1 MHSRQAGALSA
12 LLAACTVALLTVLAA
27 PAGAF
32 TTLSAGQ
39 NLPIWKTLLD
49 DSVCGSHSADNGQ
62 PYRACRIRFAGI
74 NQLGTHSGW
83 KAAAGAGAVRWCTII
98 DGQTGVA
105 DLCYVDYTNLGGISG
120 HGIEIDASDQGG
132 ADAMGMIQVGYETA
146 TLAYVDP
153 NSSYNRLQTAKVFLN
168 HNPAV
173 PWYVN
178 SSTSAYTVPSGKVD
192 MQTVVVH
199 EMGHGLGL
207 GHPVAT
213 GTSTAP
219 VMACTTGYGYTNY
232 GKTDDGQGDRW
243 LYGGFNSALYGSP
256 SSTNPC

>member
-1 MHSRQAGALSA
+1 M
-12 LLAACTVALLTVLAA
+12 LTVLAA

-105 DLCYVDYTNLGGISG
+105 DLC
-120 HGIEIDASDQGG
+120 
-132 ADAMGMIQVGYETA
+132 
-146 TLAYVDP
+146 
-153 NSSYNRLQTAKVFLN
+153 
-168 HNPAV
+168 
-173 PWYVN
+173 
-178 SSTSAYTVPSGKVD
+178 
-192 MQTVVVH
+192 
-199 EMGHGLGL
+199 
-207 GHPVAT
+207 
-213 GTSTAP
+213 
-219 VMACTTGYGYTNY
+219 
-232 GKTDDGQGDRW
+232 
-243 LYGGFNSALYGSP
+243 
-256 SSTNPC
+256 